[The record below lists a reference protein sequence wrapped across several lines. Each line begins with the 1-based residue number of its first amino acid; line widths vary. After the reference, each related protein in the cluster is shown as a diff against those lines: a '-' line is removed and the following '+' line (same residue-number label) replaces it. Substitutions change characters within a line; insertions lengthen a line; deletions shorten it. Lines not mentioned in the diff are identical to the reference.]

1 MKRFKELITS
11 QPDGYGSHRPS
22 NLSNT
27 IYISVSQRVKD
38 NKYIELKGR
47 YVRKVRIWTGTGYF
61 PFKICLQVRM
71 EEGCGLWIY
80 LETETLGNELSRNVS
95 LHLSDRK
102 LNCTSSHSVNFDN
115 IYGLFQTTF
124 GKHGS
129 LQNKRPIFLPFLFF
143 RVFN

>member
-1 MKRFKELITS
+1 M
-11 QPDGYGSHRPS
+11 
-22 NLSNT
+22 
-27 IYISVSQRVKD
+27 
-38 NKYIELKGR
+38 
-47 YVRKVRIWTGTGYF
+47 RKVRIWTGTGYF

-102 LNCTSSHSVNFDN
+102 LNYTSSHSVNFDN

-129 LQNKRPIFLPFLFF
+129 LQNKRPIFLPLFFF
-143 RVFN
+143 RVSTRPDKCEAHTRGARIEIPPLAPAYMVSGCPHRVINVEKSVQIII